1 MKKKKTVYILMIAF
15 ADSVISLP
23 IRVYNSKSEAEA
35 ALKDM
40 VATRVSM
47 GFKCLEPDEYQNHVG
62 YGYRYKLYGEDR
74 MDHYLYIDSADYEG
88 GKK

>member
-1 MKKKKTVYILMIAF
+1 MKKKKVYILMISF
-15 ADSVISLP
+15 VDCIRSQP
-23 IRVYNSKSEAEA
+23 IQVCNSKAEAEA
-35 ALKDM
+35 ALKDL
-40 VATRVSM
+40 VAIRVSM